1 MQDARMLED
10 ALSERGYGPDIMDE
24 VDKNDLVSCGLSNG
38 DALRLKRAA
47 RIWWTSPD
55 AKRTR
60 RSPTPAPPIRID
72 DRVRIR
78 FEKRYTDG
86 GSVSVFG
93 PGIVP
98 GRNFRAKEFEWWFY
112 NSRTEAVEKVP
123 DGFIPDIDQEY
134 IDPNAPLFEPSPSPE
149 ATGSAD

>member
-1 MQDARMLED
+1 M
-10 ALSERGYGPDIMDE
+10 
-24 VDKNDLVSCGLSNG
+24 
-38 DALRLKRAA
+38 
-47 RIWWTSPD
+47 
-55 AKRTR
+55 
-60 RSPTPAPPIRID
+60 
-72 DRVRIR
+72 
-78 FEKRYTDG
+78 
-86 GSVSVFG
+86 SVFG